1 MTKTFQMTS
10 GMRIGTA
17 ILTAMLRAGLPFG
30 PLVLL
35 SVRGG
40 KSGHVYTTPVA
51 LVEQRGTRWL
61 VAAFGE
67 VNWVHNLRVAGAAQL
82 TRGRRREAIGV
93 AELGAAD
100 AAPVLKQFLTNF
112 QLVPFIR
119 PYFDVTPQ
127 SPLSDFEREAAQ
139 HPVFRIVSTNVA

>member
-17 ILTAMLRAGLPFG
+17 ILTAMLRVGLPFG
-30 PLVLL
+30 SLVLL
-35 SVRGG
+35 SVRGRT
-40 KSGHVYTTPVA
+40 SGNVYTTPVA

-61 VAAFGE
+61 VAAFEE
-67 VNWVHNLRVAGAAQL
+67 VNWVHNHRVAGAAQF

-127 SPLSDFEREAAQ
+127 SPLSDFEREATQ
-139 HPVFRIVSTNVA
+139 HPVFRIVNTNMA